1 MIAGIIEFRIKPGR
15 EAQYDEVAAAL
26 HTAVQEMDGFISVER
41 FESRGTPGKI
51 LSLSY
56 WRDEQALAAWRNL
69 AEHRAA
75 MAVGKQQIFADYR
88 IVVAEVSRDY
98 SFRAASPEENK
109 DA

>member
-1 MIAGIIEFRIKPGR
+1 MIAGLIEFRIKPGK
-15 EAQYDEVAAAL
+15 EARYDEVAAAL
-26 HTAVQEMDGFISVER
+26 YAAVRDMDGFISVER
-41 FESRGTPGKI
+41 FESRGTPGKM

-56 WRDEQALAAWRNL
+56 WRDERALAAWRNL

-75 MAVGKQQIFADYR
+75 MAVGKEEIFADYR

-98 SFRAASPEENK
+98 SFAAASAGESR